1 MIDTLYP
8 PRPDGKWRAAAMLV
22 LLGIG
27 IVWAMVPFVPGIMG
41 GAVMYA
47 LTNGYFRKL
56 VTAKVPRSLAATI
69 ILLGVLL
76 IILIPGGILVSVLFD
91 EIPRAIKGLD
101 AGPLVAKVQGIRIG
115 AFNAGEQLARASGS
129 IGAWVSAQLL
139 GAVGGAARGTL
150 NLVIALFGLY
160 YLLLAG
166 DDVWPKVRRFLPF
179 TSEDSDDLLAKFYE
193 VTLATVVGVVVIA
206 VLQGVLVGGA
216 FAVLGLPSPVVW
228 GTITAIASVLPLAGS
243 ALVWIPGAITL
254 FALGHVGQAIALT
267 VFGAVVVSNIDNV
280 MRPIVLKRVGN
291 LHPLTTLL
299 GAFAGVQYFGLIGV
313 LLGPLAIT
321 WFLELMII
329 YDKEYGLTHKPSP
342 LLTASDQP

>member
-1 MIDTLYP
+1 MTDTLLP

-22 LLGIG
+22 VLGVG
-27 IVWAMVPFVPGIMG
+27 VAWAMIPFVPGIMG

-47 LTNGYFRKL
+47 LSNGLYRRL
-56 VTAKVPRSLAATI
+56 VAKKIPKSLAATC

-76 IILIPGGILVSVLFD
+76 IILLPGGALISVLFD
-91 EIPRAIKGLD
+91 EIPAAIKGLD
-101 AGPLVAKVQGIRIG
+101 AGPIVARVQGLRIG
-115 AFNAGEQLARASGS
+115 SFNVGDQIARASGS
-129 IGAWVSAQLL
+129 ISAWVSAQIL

-150 NLVIALFGLY
+150 NLMIALFGLY

-166 DDVWPKVRRFLPF
+166 DEVWPRVKRFLPF
-179 TSEDSDDLLAKFYE
+179 TSEDSDDLLAKFYQ

-206 VLQGVLVGGA
+206 VLQGVLVGAA
-216 FAVLGLPSPVVW
+216 FAMLGLSNPIVW
-228 GTITAIASVLPLAGS
+228 GTITAIASVLPLVGS
-243 ALVWIPGAITL
+243 ALVWLPGAITL
-254 FALGHVGQAIALT
+254 FALGNVGQAIGLA

-280 MRPIVLKRVGN
+280 MRPIVLKKVGN

-321 WFLELMII
+321 WFFELLII
-329 YDKEYGLTHKPSP
+329 YDKEYGLSHKVTAI
-342 LLTASDQP
+342 LTASDQS